1 MANIPTHKSKST
13 WITEKQHSR
22 KTEDKKIKRRV
33 RNRKLETQFLF
44 LMFKSGLQISTYV
57 LLDS

>member
-33 RNRKLETQFLF
+33 RKLEIQFLF

>member
-22 KTEDKKIKRRV
+22 KTEENK
-33 RNRKLETQFLF
+33 E
-44 LMFKSGLQISTYV
+44 KS
-57 LLDS
+57 